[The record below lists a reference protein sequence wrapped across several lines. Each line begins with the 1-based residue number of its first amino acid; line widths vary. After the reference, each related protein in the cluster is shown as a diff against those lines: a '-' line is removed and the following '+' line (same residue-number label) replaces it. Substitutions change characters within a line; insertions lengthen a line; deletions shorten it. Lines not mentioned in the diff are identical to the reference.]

1 MPLYENHVVT
11 SYPLSKI
18 NKPETGRPI
27 LFRKTQTE

>member
-1 MPLYENHVVT
+1 MPLCEKHNIT